1 VNKPAKEPLSA
12 KNDNEISWTGLVHLS
27 IVYVVWGS
35 TYLAIRVGVRPEG
48 GFPPFI
54 FGALRVVLGG
64 LALLLWA
71 WGAGERIRLSRREFK
86 ILALSGILLWT
97 GGNGL
102 LLWAEQRI
110 ESGYAALLVGATP
123 IWVAILE
130 SFLDRTLPGVLLLGS
145 LLTGFAG
152 AGLLSYPSWSRGSPA
167 ELLPVLVLMMSSL
180 CWGGGSIIHRRCPLD
195 VRPRVAAAY
204 QHLLGCCG
212 FLIVSFLRGESWS
225 APSPA
230 AWGALIYLLLLG
242 SVLAYTS
249 YLRALKLLPTRIVFT
264 YAYVNPVIAVFLGWL
279 LLNEAITLWT
289 LSGAALVL
297 LGVSGV
303 FIGKNRRSY

>member
-1 VNKPAKEPLSA
+1 M
-12 KNDNEISWTGLVHLS
+12 HLS

-48 GFPPFI
+48 GFPPFL

-64 LALLLWA
+64 MALLLWA
-71 WGAGERIRLSRREFK
+71 WGAGERIRLVRRELQV
-86 ILALSGILLWT
+86 LALSGILLWT

-130 SFLDRTLPGVLLLGS
+130 SFLDRSLPGVLLVGS

-152 AGLLSYPSWSRGSPA
+152 AGLLSYPSWSQGHPA
-167 ELLPVLVLMMSSL
+167 ELLPVLALMASSL
-180 CWGGGSIIHRRCPLD
+180 CWSAGSMVHRRCPLE

-212 FLIVSFLRGESWS
+212 FLAVSFASRESWP

-230 AWGALIYLLLLG
+230 AWGALVYLLLLG
-242 SVLAYTS
+242 SVFAYTS
-249 YLRALKLLPTRIVFT
+249 YLRALQLLPTRIVFT

-279 LLNEAITLWT
+279 LLNEAVTLWT
-289 LSGAALVL
+289 LSGATLVL

-303 FIGKNRRSY
+303 FAGKHRQSL

>member
-1 VNKPAKEPLSA
+1 M
-12 KNDNEISWTGLVHLS
+12 HLS

-48 GFPPFI
+48 GFPPFL

-64 LALLLWA
+64 MALLLWA
-71 WGAGERIRLSRREFK
+71 WGAGERIRLVRREFQVV
-86 ILALSGILLWT
+86 ALSGILLWT

-130 SFLDRTLPGVLLLGS
+130 SFLDRSLPGVLLVAS

-152 AGLLSYPSWSRGSPA
+152 AGLLSYSSWSQGHST
-167 ELLPVLVLMMSSL
+167 ELLPVLALMVSSL
-180 CWGGGSIIHRRCPLD
+180 CWGAGSMVHRRCPLE

-212 FLIVSFLRGESWS
+212 FLAVSFGSRESWP

-230 AWGALIYLLLLG
+230 AWGALVYLLLLG
-242 SVLAYTS
+242 SVFAYTS
-249 YLRALKLLPTRIVFT
+249 YLRALQLLPTRIVFT

-279 LLNEAITLWT
+279 LLNEAVTLWT
-289 LSGAALVL
+289 LAGATLVM

-303 FIGKNRRSY
+303 FAGKHRPSL